1 LASEQ
6 WGDIEQMEV
15 RGRGDINK
23 GAETGAPGG
32 RELLY
37 CILTIVFR
45 LNSGDLLT
53 GGRQDR
59 CCEGR
64 ERSHRTKDEM
74 FYFNSLYIREG
85 KYGLC
90 FE

>member
-1 LASEQ
+1 
-6 WGDIEQMEV
+6 MEV